1 MRSNG
6 GVGARRR
13 RGYKWALSGRT
24 LSTRFAGT
32 FPIKGKDKHICA
44 LTLVIPAKA
53 GTQFIRLGPESAFA

>member
-1 MRSNG
+1 MCNNG
-6 GVGARRR
+6 GVGVRRR
-13 RGYKWALSGRT
+13 RGYKWALPGRT

-53 GTQFIRLGPESAFA
+53 GT